1 MSTIKA
7 TALVL
12 RTTDWSE
19 TSRIA
24 TLWTREFGKV
34 RALAK
39 GGRRLKSN
47 FETALDLLTVCS
59 MVFIRKSSGGLD
71 LLTEA
76 QVIERFPGLRSNL
89 GALYAG
95 YYVAEL
101 LSEWTQD
108 YDPHPNLFDAA
119 LAALRDFGADGV
131 DLPLRVA
138 GFELAMIQEL
148 GYSPVLDACAAC
160 MRPLADDE
168 PGLAFAA
175 TVGGI
180 LCRECQPAHGDR
192 LAISGGAV
200 RLLRELTQ
208 PGAAW
213 RTACP
218 PSLRGELRRILGYYV
233 SSLMGKRPRLL
244 PYLTTLS

>member
-1 MSTIKA
+1 MEKA
-7 TALVL
+7 LALVV

-76 QVIERFPGLRSNL
+76 QVVERFPRLRDNL
-89 GALYAG
+89 SALYPG

-108 YDPHPNLFDAA
+108 YDPHPALFDAA
-119 LAALRDFGADGV
+119 LDALRDFGADGV
-131 DLPLRVA
+131 NIPLRLA
-138 GFELAMIQEL
+138 GFELAMFQEL
-148 GYSPVLDACAAC
+148 GYSPVLDVCAAC
-160 MRPLADDE
+160 TRPISGDE
-168 PGLAFAA
+168 PGLSFAA
-175 TVGGI
+175 AVGGI
-180 LCRECQPAHGDR
+180 VCRACQPGHRDR
-192 LAISGGAV
+192 LAISGGTV
-200 RLLRELTQ
+200 RLLRELTR
-208 PGAAW
+208 PGADW
-213 RTACP
+213 RRECP